1 VPDSNR
7 HIFAIGGDWKIWRVT
22 LGIAYN
28 FILNEPRWK
37 DNTFTING
45 LPLPNPYQVNG
56 KYESTTHSL
65 GLSSR
70 FEF

>member
-7 HIFAIGGDWKIWRVT
+7 HIFAIGGDLKIRRAT

-28 FILNEPRWK
+28 FLLNATRYK

-56 KYESTTHSL
+56 KYNSTTHSL
-65 GLSSR
+65 GLSSK